1 MIYATKSFVF
11 QENKTNGGVFC
22 KVIMSCV
29 QFKKMIDENT
39 NTKIKHILK
48 GISLAKG
55 ETIHSEIINNSRF
68 IFSNHWNQKIFPNAH
83 NLKIYTSPKTF
94 YPNFDYK
101 NMIQKEIKERINQST
116 DYLIDSIEW
125 VVDLDKLEVNQI
137 DVVLV
142 ITEWEEINE
151 LQKKLIDSL
160 KQSVDSIDY
169 QNIGNTSRSI
179 MDKLAREVFKKEKH
193 IPNDPKIEIHNGK
206 FKNQLS
212 TYVASELSGKTN
224 KELRKIAESTIN
236 LVSDSIDVM
245 NKTTHKLDVDKRFAE
260 LCVISTIGVINVVKI
275 IADFK

>member
-1 MIYATKSFVF
+1 MI
-11 QENKTNGGVFC
+11 E
-22 KVIMSCV
+22 
-29 QFKKMIDENT
+29 ENT

-48 GISLAKG
+48 EISLARG

-68 IFSNHWNQKIFPNAH
+68 VFSNHWNQKVFPKAH

-116 DYLIDSIEW
+116 DYSIDTIEW

-142 ITEWEEINE
+142 KTEWEEINE
-151 LQKKLIDSL
+151 LQKKLFDSL

-193 IPNDPKIEIHNGK
+193 IPNDPKIEIHTGK

-245 NKTTHKLDVDKRFAE
+245 NKTTHKLDADKRFAE
-260 LCVISTIGVINVVKI
+260 LCVISTIGVINVIKI